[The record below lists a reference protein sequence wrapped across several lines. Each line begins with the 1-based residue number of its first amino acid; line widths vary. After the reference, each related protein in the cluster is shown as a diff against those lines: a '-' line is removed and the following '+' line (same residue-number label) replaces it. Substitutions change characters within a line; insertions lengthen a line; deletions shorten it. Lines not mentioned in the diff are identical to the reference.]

1 MINVVIGLCQCLIG
15 AGDLPWFSFVCMFL
29 GVLLLFR
36 GCCFAVGAF
45 VFFVW
50 FISLDCARM

>member
-36 GCCFAVGAF
+36 GCCIVVGAF
-45 VFFVW
+45 VYLFG
-50 FISLDCARM
+50 L